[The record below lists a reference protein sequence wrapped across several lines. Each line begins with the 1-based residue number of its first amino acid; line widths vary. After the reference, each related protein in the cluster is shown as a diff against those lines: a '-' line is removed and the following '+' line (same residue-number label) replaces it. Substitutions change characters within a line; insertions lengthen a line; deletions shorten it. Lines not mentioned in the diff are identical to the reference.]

1 MNIDELRNA
10 YIDFFKSKNHKQISG
25 SSLIPEN
32 DPTVLFTTAGMH
44 PLVPYLTGEKHPAG
58 VRLCNWQKCIR
69 TGDIEEVG
77 DTQHLTFFEMLGN
90 WSLGDYFKEE
100 AIELSYEF
108 LTSKNWLGLKK
119 EKLYFTIFEGDK
131 IAEKDTETYEIWKK
145 LGIKEDHLFYLDRK
159 NNWWGPAGKTGPCG
173 PDTEMFYDTD
183 LTFCSENCKPG
194 CSCGKFVEIWND
206 VFMQYNKIHDNNF
219 QLLKRKNVDTGMG
232 LERTVA
238 TLNGFNTIYNID
250 SLKKIILE
258 IEKASTKTIDKQKQT
273 SALRII
279 TDHIRAATFI
289 IGDPLGVPP
298 SNLDQGY
305 IVRRLIRR
313 AMRYSMLIGIEKKL
327 SDLLVDLIAELNPTY
342 PELKENKKYI
352 KNTISEEEDRF
363 KKTLSKGMIEFNKIL
378 PNILSSKNKIMS
390 GRIAFKLYDTY
401 GFPLDITKELAF
413 ENNISIDEKGYNK
426 AFKKHQELSRAGSD
440 IKFKGGLSDAGEQTK
455 KLHTATH
462 LLHEAL
468 RRILGDHIQQKGSN
482 ITPERLRFDFSHPQP
497 MTKEEKE
504 EVENLVNEIIKKNL
518 DIIEEFKTLD
528 DAKKEGAIALFVD
541 KYAEK
546 VKVYSIG
553 DFSVEVCGGPHVKN
567 TKELGEFKIKKEQSS
582 SAGIRRIKAILNE

>member
-1 MNIDELRNA
+1 MNINQLRSA

-25 SSLIPEN
+25 ASLIPEN

-44 PLVPYLTGEKHPAG
+44 PLVPYLTGEKHPSG
-58 VRLCNWQKCIR
+58 VRLCNCQKCIR

-90 WSLGDYFKEE
+90 WSLGDYFKQE
-100 AIELSYEF
+100 AIEMSNEF

-119 EKLYFTIFEGDK
+119 EKLYFTIFQGDN
-131 IAEKDTETYEIWKK
+131 IAKRDTESFEIWRK

-173 PDTEMFYDTD
+173 PDTEMFFDSG
-183 LTFCSENCKPG
+183 LSFCSESCKPG

-206 VFMQYNKIHDNNF
+206 VFMQYNKINENKF
-219 QLLKRKNVDTGMG
+219 QLLNRKNVDTGMG
-232 LERTVA
+232 LERTVS
-238 TLNGFNTIYNID
+238 TINGFNTVFDIP

-258 IEKASTKTIDKQKQT
+258 VDKASTKTVDKKSHIT
-273 SALRII
+273 ALRII
-279 TDHIRAATFI
+279 TDHIKAATFI
-289 IGDPLGVPP
+289 IGDPMGVPP

-313 AMRYSMLIGIEKKL
+313 AMRYSMLLGIENNL
-327 SDLLVDLIAELNPTY
+327 SELLVDLITELNPEY
-342 PELKENKKYI
+342 PELKEKSIYI
-352 KNTISEEEDRF
+352 KNTISKEEERF
-363 KKTLSKGMIEFNKIL
+363 KKTLSKGMNEFNKIL
-378 PNILSSKNKIMS
+378 PNVLKGKNKIIS
-390 GRIAFKLYDTY
+390 GKVAFRLYDTY
-401 GFPLDITKELAF
+401 GFPLDLTKELAK
-413 ENNISIDEKGYNK
+413 EHNISIDEKGYNK
-426 AFKKHQELSRAGSD
+426 AFEKHQELSRAGSD

-482 ITPERLRFDFSHPQP
+482 ITQERLRFDFSHPQA

-504 EVENLVNEIIKKNL
+504 QVEKLVNEIIEKNL
-518 DIIEEFKTLD
+518 DIIEEFKTLEQ
-528 DAKKEGAIALFVD
+528 AEMEGAIALFVD

-553 DFSVEVCGGPHVKN
+553 DFSKEVCGGPHVKN
-567 TKELGEFKIKKEQSS
+567 TSELGKFKIKKEQSS
-582 SAGIRRIKAILNE
+582 SAGIRRIKAVLNE